1 MLNDCVFDGNIEV
14 DRRSKKIVRKF
25 GVSKLMNV
33 SKKLNR
39 LKLSELIRLLK
50 CDEISTR

>member
-1 MLNDCVFDGNIEV
+1 MIVYLMAILKSIGDQ
-14 DRRSKKIVRKF
+14 KKIVRKF

-50 CDEISTR
+50 CDEGSTR